1 MVGKAG
7 LSKSRFSKK
16 IIIYSIIV
24 IVTISAISI
33 VLFRSSNSNSNS
45 SSVNMLQD
53 STRKASIDKF
63 KTLFC
68 GLDANV
74 NSNQFITE
82 YKLPTGCEMPLG
94 IAVDKNQVWYIST
107 KSGTLGTYNTEQN
120 SFSKEATVP
129 IWKSRTSPIDFSQV
143 WAVKVDGAGNVWFT
157 DEKQNAIWRYN
168 KSSQT
173 FDIFKVPATS
183 GVFGTT
189 YPVSIDFD
197 SRGNIYFVG
206 IRSTSLW
213 FGDITKMRN
222 GTSIGISGI
231 PMPVDKFRGIDPTLI
246 STGSVAVDNK
256 RNVVWVSML
265 AFQKKGQIVRYEI
278 GTKTFKVFDM
288 PKELTSP
295 VGTTVDDQG
304 NLWVTDHGTS
314 MFYKLDSSSGNI
326 TKFVTSK
333 PSPRIFGN
341 NNDTSPAGAYTLPY
355 WIKKSAT
362 GLLWF
367 NEHTGNKIAKFEP
380 ANNTLIEYWIPTQN
394 KLFGLCQEQDRNND
408 TCGIANALQFSPR
421 QDGKTAWFTEWTE
434 NKLGK
439 VNAEKELPFSVSTG
453 LDQLTLH
460 RGESREIRL
469 NVEASPSSSSN
480 SKINMLASG
489 TFTPG
494 GDLGNSTGSFS
505 VVSFP
510 INTAVS
516 NPKQVSFIFTPSL
529 DLKPGQYTLMLGAE
543 NEAISYLKAIKL
555 NII

>member
-1 MVGKAG
+1 LVSEDG
-7 LSKSRFSKK
+7 LSKSHFSKR

-24 IVTISAISI
+24 IIAISAISI
-33 VLFRSSNSNSNS
+33 ALFRSSSSNNNG
-45 SSVNMLQD
+45 SSVNTLQD

-63 KTLFC
+63 ETLFC
-68 GLDANV
+68 GLDTNT
-74 NSNQFITE
+74 NSNEFITE
-82 YKLPTGCEMPLG
+82 YKLPRGCEMPLG

-107 KSGTLGTYNTEQN
+107 KNGTLGTYNAEQN

-129 IWKSRTSPIDFSQV
+129 IWKSRTNPIDFSQV

-173 FDIFKVPATS
+173 FDIFKIPATS

-197 SRGNIYFVG
+197 SKGNVFFVG

-231 PMPVDKFRGIDPTLI
+231 PIPVDKFSGIDPTLI
-246 STGSVAVDNK
+246 STGSAVVDNK

-265 AFQKKGQIVRYEI
+265 AFQKKGQIVRYDI

-295 VGTTVDDQG
+295 VGTAVDDLG

-314 MFYKLDSSSGNI
+314 MFYKFDSSSANI

-333 PSPRIFGN
+333 ASPRIFGN
-341 NNDTSPAGAYTLPY
+341 KNDTSPAGAYTLPY
-355 WIKKSAT
+355 WIKKSAD
-362 GLLWF
+362 GSLWF

-380 ANNTLIEYWIPTQN
+380 ANSTLIEYWIPTQN
-394 KLFGLCQEQDRNND
+394 KLFGLCQQQDRNNE

-434 NKLGK
+434 NKLGR
-439 VNAEKELPFSVSTG
+439 VNAEKGLPFFVSTA
-453 LDQLTLH
+453 LNQLTLH
-460 RGESREIRL
+460 RGESREIKL
-469 NVEASPSSSSN
+469 NVEASPSSSPN
-480 SKINMLASG
+480 SKINMVASG
-489 TFTPG
+489 TFTPT

-505 VVSFP
+505 VASFP
-510 INTAVS
+510 INMAGN

-529 DLKPGQYTLMLGAE
+529 DLKPGQYTLMVGAE
-543 NEAISYLKAIKL
+543 NEVISYLKAIKI